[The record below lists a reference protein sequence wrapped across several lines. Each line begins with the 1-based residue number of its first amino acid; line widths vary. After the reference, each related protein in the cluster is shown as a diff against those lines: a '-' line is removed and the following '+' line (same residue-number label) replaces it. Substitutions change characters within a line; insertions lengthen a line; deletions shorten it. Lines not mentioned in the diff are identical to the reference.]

1 MNTIKAAP
9 SPSSVDR
16 EAESGGHANGAK
28 LPLGRLLREL
38 GAAERKAKQ
47 TATAHRGEAETETSF
62 QAAEPLLESS
72 ARGVKMET
80 DCSAQKVG
88 PGKERSFPKVGAGIE
103 TSAPEAG
110 SGGTSFHDKAGVS
123 LPAQERSRPG
133 AAETPRGETPHLT
146 YEKEAEV
153 RRDTGKIKQHEE
165 HKAASESDG
174 SAQLMTSSR
183 GKLDALSAPE
193 EAAAVASEGPYA
205 RGLGGRHV
213 AAAGGGSGVPEVR
226 QPIRAR
232 RVLLDLNSDP
242 VDNEGSE
249 GDNQLLNLF

>member
-1 MNTIKAAP
+1 MKA
-9 SPSSVDR
+9 
-16 EAESGGHANGAK
+16 
-28 LPLGRLLREL
+28 
-38 GAAERKAKQ
+38 
-47 TATAHRGEAETETSF
+47 
-62 QAAEPLLESS
+62 
-72 ARGVKMET
+72 
-80 DCSAQKVG
+80 DCSAQEVG
-88 PGKERSFPKVGAGIE
+88 QDRERCFPKVGVKIE
-103 TSAPEAG
+103 SSALEAG
-110 SGGTSFHDKAGVS
+110 SGGSSFHDKAGVS

-133 AAETPRGETPHLT
+133 AATTPRGETPH
-146 YEKEAEV
+146 ENEAEV
-153 RRDTGKIKQHEE
+153 RRDTGKIGQHEE
-165 HKAASESDG
+165 QKAASESDG

-213 AAAGGGSGVPEVR
+213 AVGGGGSGVPEVR